1 MRDPRT
7 SDPSSSLSLLGK
19 IAHSKSRLFIDLCC
33 CLPLFYL
40 AWVNRHYQLDDA
52 LIYLRYVR
60 NFLNGEG
67 LVYNEGVYFNGLT
80 SPLYSYLLILAGA
93 LVSNLQV
100 ATILLAALFHAS
112 ALLVL
117 SETFFAKRPL
127 ATRCLFIL
135 LAGTFPY
142 FFLEPIRKFLFISK

>member
-1 MRDPRT
+1 MPRLGLANRTADFNFISNTTTVRGPRT
-7 SDPSSSLSLLGK
+7 SNPSFSLSTLSK
-19 IAHSKSRLFIDLCC
+19 TENSKSCFFIYLCC

-80 SPLYSYLLILAGA
+80 SPLYSYLLILLGT
-93 LVSNLQV
+93 LISNLQV
-100 ATILLAALFHAS
+100 ATILLAALLHAC
-112 ALLVL
+112 LLYT
-117 SETFFAKRPL
+117 SDAADE
-127 ATRCLFIL
+127 
-135 LAGTFPY
+135 
-142 FFLEPIRKFLFISK
+142 